1 MQYIKPTMTEM
12 ITFIHNMG
20 YILDTKQMIVLFF
33 LSPSVSRMTAST
45 VYDLHVYIYDGKDT
59 FY

>member
-1 MQYIKPTMTEM
+1 MTEM
-12 ITFIHNMG
+12 ITFIHNMV